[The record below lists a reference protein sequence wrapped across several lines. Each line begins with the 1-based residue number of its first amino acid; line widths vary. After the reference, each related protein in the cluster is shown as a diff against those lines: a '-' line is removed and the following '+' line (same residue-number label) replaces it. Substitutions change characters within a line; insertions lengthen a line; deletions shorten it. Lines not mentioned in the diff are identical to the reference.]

1 MQSGKRGSW
10 RNYFVGLDQG
20 LCSVGHMMRI
30 IIIIIIIIIIEGR
43 KMKIMI
49 MMELDTVTWFAGS
62 IDQSAI
68 LYYYYIIVL
77 YCINIVVIFDVG
89 YVLSSELNHSAG
101 TFTS

>member
-1 MQSGKRGSW
+1 MQSGKRGGW

-68 LYYYYIIVL
+68 LYYYYVII
-77 YCINIVVIFDVG
+77 CINIVVILYVG